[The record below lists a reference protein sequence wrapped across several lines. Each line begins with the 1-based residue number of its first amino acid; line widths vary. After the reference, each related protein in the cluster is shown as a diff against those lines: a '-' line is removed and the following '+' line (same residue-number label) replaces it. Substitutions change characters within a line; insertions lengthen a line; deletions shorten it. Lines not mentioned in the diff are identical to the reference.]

1 MRLLWVVASSPL
13 AHTGRM
19 ASNTVSTSRTVSVSA
34 VRSRGFS
41 SAVAVILTSAVVAH
55 AWAGPPASTTSTP
68 MGCVPASSR
77 NLRVYVIN
85 EAGAAQETLD
95 AAGAEAA
102 TIWVNGGLRVVWNFP
117 PVPLDVQD
125 GQTVVVVVRR
135 ALSTPATTDGADLR
149 PCSRPALGLIRFGV
163 NRRPANLIEVSFR
176 ELMSLVMSGSYMD
189 KPISQLPIS
198 TQGHVVGLGLGRVVA
213 HEIGHWVMG
222 RGHTEDGLMRASF
235 SVRDVLD
242 SRTAQ
247 LPRAWTAAGSELR
260 LLLSSRCQELV
271 TSHRGGRAAAP
282 RNGRPSYCNS

>member
-1 MRLLWVVASSPL
+1 
-13 AHTGRM
+13 
-19 ASNTVSTSRTVSVSA
+19 
-34 VRSRGFS
+34 
-41 SAVAVILTSAVVAH
+41 
-55 AWAGPPASTTSTP
+55 

-102 TIWVNGGLRVVWNFP
+102 TIWANGGLRVVWNFP

-149 PCSRPALGLIRFGV
+149 PCSRPSLGRIRFGV

-176 ELMSLVMSGSYMD
+176 ELMSLVMSGSYMN

-213 HEIGHWVMG
+213 HEIGHWLMG
-222 RGHTEDGLMRASF
+222 SGHTEEGLMRPRF
-235 SVRDVLD
+235 NVLHLVGPN
-242 SRTAQ
+242 SPQ
-247 LPRAWTAAGSELR
+247 LPGTWTAAGSELLPAR
-260 LLLSSRCQELV
+260 SSRCEIDAL
-271 TSHRGGRAAAP
+271 
-282 RNGRPSYCNS
+282 PSGTRE